1 MYDKCIV
8 GFIVAHIMNI
18 KCKLDQNQK
27 VLLVQLFLELNSYI
41 LARADYSSINQI
53 LSELQ
58 IDFQVKKLRNSNY
71 AKLDMQN
78 QLMDF
83 IYENISGEEFYKLL
97 KDNYS
102 LFDTKHIFNSN
113 LDTGFG
119 LDSTR
124 AKNRTDFLYALQA
137 AVSYYHDHE
146 IKTSTTKAL
155 KETLLFCLL
164 IVTIPFA
171 KLFYNNRFT
180 EHSKDNFFKERFVES
195 KILSL
200 RKNKPG
206 NSYGLINKST
216 LNPDESFEKVV
227 FSQKGNI
234 RKFRPTT
241 ESGFF
246 GRFGS
251 TFLGTNEQINRAKA
265 KLEAASNQED
275 LETQRKRY
283 DI

>member
-1 MYDKCIV
+1 
-8 GFIVAHIMNI
+8 MNI

-27 VLLVQLFLELNSYI
+27 VLLVQLFLELNSDS
-41 LARADYSSINQI
+41 LASADYSSINQI

-102 LFDTKHIFNSN
+102 LFDTKHKFNSN
-113 LDTGFG
+113 LDTGFD
-119 LDSTR
+119 LDSKR
-124 AKNRTDFLYALQA
+124 AKNRAHFLFALQT
-137 AVSYYHDHE
+137 AVYSYHDHE

-171 KLFYNNRFT
+171 KLFYNSRVT
-180 EHSKDNFFKERFVES
+180 EHSKDNFFKKTFVES
-195 KILSL
+195 KVLDL
-200 RKNKPG
+200 QNKPG

-216 LNPDESFEKVV
+216 LNPNQPFEKVI
-227 FSQKGNI
+227 FSPKGNI
-234 RKFRPTT
+234 RKFRLPT
-241 ESGFF
+241 EIGSFRGY
-246 GRFGS
+246 GS
-251 TFLGTNEQINRAKA
+251 TFLGTKDQINRSEA
-265 KLEAASNQED
+265 KLEEASYQEYLKNQ
-275 LETQRKRY
+275 RRIY